1 MQPKRW
7 IAALAACA
15 LLCAMAAPTCAA
27 KPTKTPKP
35 TPTATPT
42 PTEVPRVTP
51 LPEAAER
58 QPGEM
63 PPQIRRMIEVAQE
76 QLERHGTR
84 PIKPNNDYSRWYF
97 HDERKIGWCACF
109 VAWCADQAGVPLMKE
124 AMSEAYLAEGAQP
137 LGDDIVF
144 ASNEAHVVRT
154 QNTYRNL
161 NRFTDIP
168 RPGYQVIYGVIGGTS
183 STHVGLV
190 ETVTELS
197 PGVYELTTIEGN
209 VSDTVKRYCTRY
221 TVKPKQKY
229 QNYRAVPKAEQSRDG
244 VQYKL
249 QKAEWYITGFGVT
262 WK

>member
-1 MQPKRW
+1 MHLKRW
-7 IAALAACA
+7 IAALAAGT
-15 LLCAMAAPTCAA
+15 LLCAAAMPAYAA
-27 KPTKTPKP
+27 KAK
-35 TPTATPT
+35 PTATPL

-51 LPEAAER
+51 LPDAADR
-58 QPGEM
+58 APGDM
-63 PPQIRRMIEVAQE
+63 PPEIARMIEVAQQE
-76 QLERHGTR
+76 YAKHGTK
-84 PIKPNNDYSRWYF
+84 PIKENNDYSRWYF

-124 AMSEAYLAEGAQP
+124 AMSQAYIEEGAAP

-161 NRFTDIP
+161 DRFTDIP

-209 VSDTVKRYCTRY
+209 VSNTVKRYCTRY
-221 TVKPKQKY
+221 VVHPKQKH
-229 QNYRAVPKAEQSRDG
+229 QNYRAVPKAEQTRDD

-249 QKAEWYITGFGVT
+249 QKEGWYITGFGVT